1 MRYHITVTRNGTST
15 RTTVSMDK
23 TLSGLLAASLGKD
36 GLLAD
41 HGTVR
46 AWLDNHLSE
55 WAAFDPLLPVSRQVT
70 RLALLR
76 IARPE
81 YVDALTAPEAPSGV
95 IHGAVSKR

>member
-46 AWLDNHLSE
+46 AWLDNSLSE
-55 WAAFDPLLPVSRQVT
+55 WAAVDPHPYADPLR
-70 RLALLR
+70 
-76 IARPE
+76 
-81 YVDALTAPEAPSGV
+81 
-95 IHGAVSKR
+95 